1 MSIFIKFSLL
11 LIRIDFNGKL
21 FHTMYTEY
29 SMRICSKQETTY
41 LKVYRDMSLIYHVIK
56 FCEARKERKLLENH

>member
-1 MSIFIKFSLL
+1 ME
-11 LIRIDFNGKL
+11 KL
-21 FHTMYTEY
+21 FYTMYTEY

-56 FCEARKERKLLENH
+56 FCEARKEREPEKKIIKNFTQI

>member
-1 MSIFIKFSLL
+1 ME
-11 LIRIDFNGKL
+11 KL

-56 FCEARKERKLLENH
+56 FCEARKERKLLEYH